1 MRQILTS
8 IGSINCTVMYKG
20 IDSMSHCKDLMLQWG
35 TGTGST
41 KTSIAAIAI
50 AILIVS
56 VVIHDV
62 VIVISSTFGS
72 FNDDDTHSRVVSVN
86 DTLAIQ

>member
-1 MRQILTS
+1 
-8 IGSINCTVMYKG
+8 MYKG

-72 FNDDDTHSRVVSVN
+72 TSVLVVLSIVMRCV
-86 DTLAIQ
+86 LS

>member
-1 MRQILTS
+1 MKS
-8 IGSINCTVMYKG
+8 
-20 IDSMSHCKDLMLQWG
+20 
-35 TGTGST
+35 
-41 KTSIAAIAI
+41 SIAAIAI